1 MNEDRQSDSSLSQG
15 QRLALERAFSAALH
29 YRNSIKD
36 RPARPSLGLD
46 DAVDRFRAP
55 LDEDGMPEVDVVEH
69 ILNGAEGGLHQ
80 MAAPSFFGYVL
91 GASHPVGVAADIL
104 VSAWGQNAASAF
116 ETPAI
121 TGMERAVCDW
131 VIDLLGLPL
140 ESGAG
145 IVTGASVANM
155 AGVMSARNALLA
167 ERGWNVEEN
176 GLFDAPAFPVLI
188 GAHAHSAPYAALR
201 YAGLG
206 AGRVTKVA
214 TDAEGR
220 IEEGAFRGALEAC
233 EAPPLVILQA
243 GQINTGAFDP
253 FEALV
258 PLVKARGGW
267 VHVDGAFGLWL
278 SAVPE
283 LKDRLAHVEAADS
296 WAVDLHKWLNAP
308 FDAGMVVVR
317 DRAPLVASM
326 SARGSYLPE
335 MTAHWEPADST
346 PELSR
351 RARGI
356 PSYAILRHLG
366 RAGVRELVL
375 RHCRLAERL
384 AQALSEEPGIRVLN
398 RIHSNQVT
406 IACGDGARGDAQT
419 SQVLDRI
426 QDRGKVYPT
435 HGEWAGRRIIRA
447 SMIGYAME
455 EDDVDLLASEVI
467 DAWRRV
473 QRSTE

>member
-1 MNEDRQSDSSLSQG
+1 MNEDRRTDSLLSPG
-15 QRLALERAFSAALH
+15 QKLALENAFSAALD
-29 YRNSIKD
+29 YRRSIKE
-36 RPARPSLGLD
+36 RPARPALSLD
-46 DAVDRFRAP
+46 DAVARFREP
-55 LDEDGMPEVDVVEH
+55 LTEDGMPEVDVIEH
-69 ILNGAEGGLHQ
+69 ILRNAEGGLHQ

-91 GASHPVGVAADIL
+91 GGSHPVGVAADIL
-104 VSAWGQNAASAF
+104 VSAWGQNAGSAF
-116 ETPAI
+116 ETPAV

-131 VIDLLGLPL
+131 VIDLLGLPS
-140 ESGAG
+140 ETGAG

-155 AGVMSARNALLA
+155 VGVMSARNALLA
-167 ERGWNVEEN
+167 ERGWDVEEN

-188 GAHAHSAPYAALR
+188 SAHAHSAPYAALR

-206 AGRVTKVA
+206 AGRAMKVA

-220 IEEGAFRGALEAC
+220 VEEGAFREALESC
-233 EAPPLVILQA
+233 QAPPLVILQA

-253 FEALV
+253 FDALI
-258 PLVKARGGW
+258 PLVKEKGGW

-283 LKDRLAHVEAADS
+283 LKQRLAGVEAADS

-308 FDAGMVVVR
+308 FDAGMVLVR
-317 DRAPLVASM
+317 DRAPLIATM
-326 SARGSYLPE
+326 SARGGYLPE
-335 MTAHWEPADST
+335 TTEHWEPADST

-356 PSYAILRHLG
+356 PSFAILRHLG

-384 AQALSEEPGIRVLN
+384 AGTLSEEPGVHVLN
-398 RIHSNQVT
+398 RIHSNQVA
-406 IACGDGARGDAQT
+406 IACGDHERGDVQT
-419 SQVLDRI
+419 NQVLERI
-426 QDRGKVYPT
+426 QDRGKVYPS

-447 SMIGYAME
+447 SIIGYAMQE
-455 EDDVDLLASEVI
+455 EDVDLLASEVI
-467 DAWRRV
+467 DAWRWV
-473 QRSTE
+473 QRST

>member
-1 MNEDRQSDSSLSQG
+1 MNEDLQSDVSLSPG
-15 QRLALERAFSAALH
+15 QRQALKVAFSAALD
-29 YRNSIKD
+29 YRDSMKE
-36 RPARPSLGLD
+36 RPARPTLGLD
-46 DAVDRFRAP
+46 DAVDRFRQP
-55 LDEDGMPEVDVVEH
+55 LSEDGMPEVDVIEH
-69 ILNGAEGGLHQ
+69 ILQSAEGGLHQ

-91 GASHPVGVAADIL
+91 GGSHPIGVAADIL
-104 VSAWGQNAASAF
+104 VSAWGQNAGSAF

-131 VIDLLGLPL
+131 VIDLLGLPP

-155 AGVMSARNALLA
+155 VGVMSARNALLA
-167 ERGWNVEEN
+167 ERGWNVEED

-188 GAHAHSAPYAALR
+188 SAHAHSAPYAALR

-220 IEEGAFRGALEAC
+220 VEKSALQEALNTC
-233 EAPPLVILQA
+233 QTPPLVILQA

-253 FEALV
+253 FDALI

-283 LKDRLAHVEAADS
+283 LKERLAGVEGADS

-308 FDAGMVVVR
+308 FDAGMVLVR

-326 SARGSYLPE
+326 SARGTYLPE
-335 MTAHWEPADST
+335 LTGHWEPTDST

-366 RAGVRELVL
+366 RAGVRELIH

-384 AQALSEEPGIRVLN
+384 AGTLSAEPGIHILN
-398 RIHSNQVT
+398 RIHSNQVA
-406 IACGDGARGDAQT
+406 IACGDRERGDSQT
-419 SQVLDRI
+419 NQVLERI
-426 QDRGKVYPT
+426 QDRGRAYPT
-435 HGEWAGRRIIRA
+435 HGEWAGRKIIRA
-447 SMIGYAME
+447 SIIGYAMNE
-455 EDDVDLLASEVI
+455 EDVDVLSSEVI
-467 DAWRRV
+467 DAWRQV
-473 QRSTE
+473 QRTTA

>member
-1 MNEDRQSDSSLSQG
+1 MNEDRRCDSSLSQD
-15 QRLALERAFSAALH
+15 QRLALEKAFSAALD
-29 YRNSIKD
+29 YRSTIKD
-36 RPARPSLGLD
+36 RPARPTLSLD
-46 DAVDRFRAP
+46 DAVERFREP
-55 LDEDGMPEVDVVEH
+55 LSEDGMRDVDVIEH
-69 ILNGAEGGLHQ
+69 ILRCADGGLHQ
-80 MAAPSFFGYVL
+80 MSAPSFFGYVL
-91 GASHPVGVAADIL
+91 GGSHPVGVAADIL
-104 VSAWGQNAASAF
+104 VSAWGQNAGSAF
-116 ETPAI
+116 ETPAG

-131 VIDLLGLPL
+131 VIDLLGLPR

-155 AGVMSARNALLA
+155 VGVMSARNALLA
-167 ERGWNVEEN
+167 ERGWNVEKN

-188 GAHAHSAPYAALR
+188 SGEAHSAPYAALR

-206 AGRVTKVA
+206 ADRVTKLT

-220 IEEGAFRGALEAC
+220 VAEDAFREALEIC
-233 EAPPLVILQA
+233 QAPPLVILQA

-253 FEALV
+253 FEVLI
-258 PLVKARGGW
+258 PLIKAKGGW

-283 LKDRLAHVEAADS
+283 LKHRLAGVENADS

-335 MTAHWEPADST
+335 LTGHWEPTDST

-366 RAGVRELVL
+366 RSGVRELVV
-375 RHCRLAERL
+375 RHCSLAERL
-384 AQALSEEPGIRVLN
+384 ARKLSREPGIHMLN
-398 RIHSNQVT
+398 EIHSNQVAL
-406 IACGDGARGDAQT
+406 ACGDRERGDAQT
-419 SQVLDRI
+419 SQVLERI

-447 SMIGYAME
+447 SIIGYAMQ
-455 EDDVDLLASEVI
+455 EDDIDLLASEVI
-467 DAWRRV
+467 EAWRYV
-473 QRSTE
+473 QQSTT

>member
-1 MNEDRQSDSSLSQG
+1 MNEEHLSDRSLSHG
-15 QRLALERAFSAALH
+15 QRLALETAFSAALD
-29 YRNSIKD
+29 YRNSID
-36 RPARPSLGLD
+36 EGLARPTLSLD
-46 DAVDRFRAP
+46 DAVCRFRKP
-55 LDEDGMPEVDVVEH
+55 LSEDGMPEVDVIEH
-69 ILNGAEGGLHQ
+69 ILRNAEGGLHQ

-91 GASHPVGVAADIL
+91 GGSHPVGVAADLL
-104 VSAWGQNAASAF
+104 VSAWGQNAGSAF

-131 VIDLLGLPL
+131 VIDLLDLPR

-155 AGVMSARNALLA
+155 VGVMSARNALLA

-206 AGRVTKVA
+206 AGRATQVA

-220 IEEGAFRGALEAC
+220 IEEGAFRDALARC

-253 FEALV
+253 FETLI

-283 LKDRLAHVEAADS
+283 LRERLAGVEAADS

-308 FDAGMVVVR
+308 FDAGMILVR

-326 SARGSYLPE
+326 SARGTYLPE
-335 MTAHWEPADST
+335 ITEHWEPTDST

-356 PSYAILRHLG
+356 PSFAILQHLG
-366 RAGVRELVL
+366 RAGLRELVL

-384 AQALSEEPGIRVLN
+384 AGTLSKEPGIYVLN
-398 RIHSNQVT
+398 KVHSNQVAV
-406 IACGDGARGDAQT
+406 ACGAGEDGDAQT
-419 SQVLDRI
+419 NQVLERI
-426 QDRGKVYPT
+426 QDRGRVYPT
-435 HGEWAGRRIIRA
+435 HGEWGGRRIIRA
-447 SMIGYAME
+447 SIIGYAMKE
-455 EDDVDLLASEVI
+455 KDVDLLASEVI
-467 DAWRRV
+467 DAWRWV
-473 QRSTE
+473 QRSTA